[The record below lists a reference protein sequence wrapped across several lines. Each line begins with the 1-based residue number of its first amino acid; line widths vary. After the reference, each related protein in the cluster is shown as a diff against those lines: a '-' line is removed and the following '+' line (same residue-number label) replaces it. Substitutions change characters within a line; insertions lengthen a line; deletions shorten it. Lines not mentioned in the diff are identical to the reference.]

1 MKKIIITGVAGY
13 VGSQLTEYFLKKK
26 YVILGID
33 NFYNSDK
40 KSINDLKKYS
50 NFKFLK
56 FNMLNKKIIHKIKN
70 KYDILIHLA
79 AQTSVDKSIHNPNE
93 TLEINI
99 RSLSNALLL
108 SDKLNCKLFIFTS
121 SAAVY
126 GNAKKLPIKENTIL
140 LPESSY
146 GMSKKINE
154 GQIKIFSKKTKTK
167 FIILRLFN
175 IYGQILRNV
184 KNFGVISLWIN
195 SILKNKKL
203 YIHNKGNCIRD
214 FVHITDL
221 IKIINKISK
230 NYRKE
235 RQKVQIYN
243 VGSSKKTKIIEVLKI
258 IITYCK
264 LYNFNFEKM
273 EHLTRLVFS
282 KKRKMIRTIFKKEG
296 GSSFLN
302 SISIDPNIRPEN
314 LTLEDFCKLEFTLRE
329 H

>member
-1 MKKIIITGVAGY
+1 
-13 VGSQLTEYFLKKK
+13 
-26 YVILGID
+26 
-33 NFYNSDK
+33 
-40 KSINDLKKYS
+40 
-50 NFKFLK
+50 
-56 FNMLNKKIIHKIKN
+56 MLNKKIIHKIKN

-195 SILKNKKL
+195 SILK
-203 YIHNKGNCIRD
+203 I
-214 FVHITDL
+214 
-221 IKIINKISK
+221 K
-230 NYRKE
+230 NY
-235 RQKVQIYN
+235 IF
-243 VGSSKKTKIIEVLKI
+243 IIKATV
-258 IITYCK
+258 
-264 LYNFNFEKM
+264 
-273 EHLTRLVFS
+273 
-282 KKRKMIRTIFKKEG
+282 
-296 GSSFLN
+296 
-302 SISIDPNIRPEN
+302 
-314 LTLEDFCKLEFTLRE
+314 
-329 H
+329 